1 MPLNRTER
9 VLVFMIAGILVLSV
23 VTIVVVTILTATG
36 AAPGGGAFW
45 ESVQL
50 LPLVGLPLAFVLII
64 VFLVL
69 STLRRRRIAEGGR
82 D

>member
-1 MPLNRTER
+1 MGIDISIGWLTIIMFGSLI
-9 VLVFMIAGILVLSV
+9 VLLMA
-23 VTIVVVTILTATG
+23 
-36 AAPGGGAFW
+36 
-45 ESVQL
+45 
-50 LPLVGLPLAFVLII
+50 GLPLAFVLII